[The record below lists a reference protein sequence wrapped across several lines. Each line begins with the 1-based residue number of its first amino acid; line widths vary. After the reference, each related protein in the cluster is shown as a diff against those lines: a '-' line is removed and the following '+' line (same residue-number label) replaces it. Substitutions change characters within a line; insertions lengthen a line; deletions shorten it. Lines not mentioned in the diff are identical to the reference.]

1 MAISA
6 SANINFT
13 YGNYSQDES
22 FTADVTGRDYIAG
35 SGRATENSTAIT
47 AGSYVGT
54 AVHGLLLITNENT
67 VGDLLVSIDGGSN
80 WDISIPATMS
90 NLISV
95 NNDHAVYVKV
105 AQASVNGTGIASA
118 SSTAVTFDNPQAS
131 GVLGTAT
138 VALAGG
144 SYGSGGPWL
153 YRFTSSTVATP
164 YDSSGETI
172 QDLSSNYSGTTT
184 VDVDWI
190 CDYHYVLT
198 EK

>member
-95 NNDHAVYVKV
+95 NNDHAVHVKV
-105 AQASVNGTGIASA
+105 AQATTDGTGVASA
-118 SSTAVTFDNPQAS
+118 SSTVVTFDGTVSS

-138 VALAGG
+138 ATLDSGT
-144 SYGSGGPWL
+144 YGTGGPWVF
-153 YRFTSSTVATP
+153 RFLSGTTATP
-164 YDSSGETI
+164 YDITGETV
-172 QDLSSNYSGTTT
+172 QDLSSNYSGSTALDL
-184 VDVDWI
+184 VYF

>member
-6 SANINFT
+6 SATINFT
-13 YGNYSQDES
+13 YGNYSQDET
-22 FTADVTGRDYIAG
+22 FAADVTGRDYIAG
-35 SGRATENSTAIT
+35 SGRATETGAAIT
-47 AGSYVGT
+47 AGSYVG
-54 AVHGLLLITNENT
+54 AGGEGLLLITNDNT
-67 VGDLLVSIDGGSN
+67 VGELQVSLDGGSN
-80 WDISIPATMS
+80 WDVKIPATMS

-95 NNDHAVYVKV
+95 GPDHAVHVKV
-105 AQASVNGTGIASA
+105 EQASVNGTGVASA
-118 SSTAVTFDNPQAS
+118 SSTAVTFDGAQAS

-138 VALAGG
+138 AALAGG

-172 QDLSSNYSGTTT
+172 QDLSSNYNSSTTL
-184 VDVDWI
+184 DVDWI